1 MNLSFYRER
10 ISILVLTIRIFLE
23 LLELYI
29 DIVNTLCS
37 PKVYIPPSG
46 MLLRGFAYC
55 FCSHTRAYVSVHSK
69 LSNTMSAC

>member
-1 MNLSFYRER
+1 MNLSFYCEH
-10 ISILVLTIRIFLE
+10 ISILVLTIRNF
-23 LLELYI
+23 LELYI

-55 FCSHTRAYVSVHSK
+55 FCSHTRAYVSVHCK